1 MRYSAL
7 GLKLGVNLERGF
19 IVRTFI
25 VVFAAAGLIATGVN
39 ARSVRSGSNNIVVKS
54 SVPSNIGVSVG
65 GASSLSKHQTLGASS
80 SGKSLGRTARAKKK
94 AF

>member
-7 GLKLGVNLERGF
+7 SLKLGAILERGS

-25 VVFAAAGLIATGVN
+25 VVLAAAGLTATGVN

-65 GASSLSKHQTLGASS
+65 GATSLSKHQTLGASS
-80 SGKSLGRTARAKKK
+80 DGKSSGRTTRAKK